1 MVLWQPGQRL
11 TAARLQAAS
20 PTDLASYTPIV
31 TNGGTAAF
39 NIQTG
44 TYSITDI
51 WVDVIVYLS
60 VSTAGSGSSLV
71 MVDMPT
77 TVDRTLRQA
86 LTVHAETVGVNGN
99 GSTTGGTIRGGECV
113 FFTGGSGARSDRIRV
128 DDSDGDGENNIQ
140 GIDLKSG
147 ALITIEGRYRRA

>member
-1 MVLWQPGQRL
+1 MVLYQPGQRL
-11 TAARLQAAS
+11 TYQRLQAGS
-20 PTDLASYTPIV
+20 PTDIASYVPVV

-39 NIQTG
+39 AIQTG
-44 TYSITDI
+44 FYSITDI
-51 WVDVIVYLS
+51 WVDVIIFLQVNA
-60 VSTAGSGSSLV
+60 AGSGSSLV

-77 TVDRTLRQA
+77 NVDRTVRQS
-86 LTVHAETVGVNGN
+86 LLVHGETVGVNGN

-140 GIDLKSG
+140 GIDLKNG